1 MASSTPPPPPSA
13 PYKPR
18 FIDIGI
24 NLTDPVYS
32 GIHHGTPRHPSDLP
46 AVLARARDAGLT
58 HLLLTGSDIPTSHA
72 ALDLCAEHP
81 TLLSCTIG
89 VHPCSTQ
96 TFDTN
101 PLGPQGLLDELREL
115 ILSAPKEAFVAIGEI
130 GLDYD
135 RLTLSPKETQL
146 TYFRT
151 QLDLAA
157 SLPSPPPLFLHSR
170 AAHEDFLHELMLRA
184 DKLPKRGVVHSFTGT
199 VSEMLELVAAG
210 WDIGINGCSIRAA
223 EGIHVVRALPLQ
235 RLHVETDGPW
245 CEMRPTHASAAFV
258 GPSYDGP
265 GKDDEVAKDVLE
277 REAGYRWVK
286 KEKWTEG
293 ALVKGRNEPCLIG
306 RIVVAVA
313 RIKGVTVE
321 EVAEMAWGNS
331 RRMFGFREV
340 E

>member
-1 MASSTPPPPPSA
+1 MASSTPPPPPST

-24 NLTDPVYS
+24 NLTDPVYT
-32 GIHHGTPRHPSDLP
+32 GIHHGTPRHAPDLP
-46 AVLARARDAGLT
+46 AVLSRARSAGLT
-58 HLLLTGSDIPTSHA
+58 HLLLTGSDLPTSHA
-72 ALDLCAEHP
+72 ALALCAEHP
-81 TLLSCTIG
+81 SLLSCTIG
-89 VHPCSTQ
+89 VHPCSTLG
-96 TFDTN
+96 FDAH
-101 PLGPQGLLDELREL
+101 PDGPQGLLDELREL

-146 TYFRT
+146 VYFRA

-170 AAHEDFLHELMLRA
+170 AAHEDFLHELTLRA

-199 VSEMLELVAAG
+199 VAEMQELVAAG
-210 WDIGINGCSIRAA
+210 WDVGINGCSIRAA
-223 EGIHVVRALPLQ
+223 EGIDVVRALPLE

-258 GPSYDGP
+258 GPAYDGP
-265 GKDDEVAKDVLE
+265 GKDDEVAKEVLE

-286 KEKWTEG
+286 KERWSEG

-306 RIVVAVA
+306 RVVVAVA
-313 RIKGVTVE
+313 RIKGVRVE
-321 EVAEMAWGNS
+321 EVAEAAWGNS
-331 RRMFGFREV
+331 RRMFGFGEGV
-340 E
+340 